1 MLDFSTRKQKIMD
14 LKLKDG
20 TLLQLIVP
28 KAKVYDEIMDF
39 KNTGKNVQIVPN
51 TTKILNQNT
60 QGMQFTEEQVEEM
73 FDVAELSLI
82 CTEYIE
88 FVIEA
93 IKDPN

>member
-20 TLLQLIVP
+20 TLLQLVVP
-28 KAKVYDEIMDF
+28 KARIYDEIMDF
-39 KNTGKNVQIVPN
+39 KNTGKNVQIIPN
-51 TTKILNQNT
+51 TTKILNQST

-88 FVIEA
+88 FVTEA

>member
-28 KAKVYDEIMDF
+28 RAKDYDEIIDL
-39 KNTGKNVQIVPN
+39 KNTGRNVQIIPN
-51 TTKILNQNT
+51 TTKILNQNA
-60 QGMQFTEEQVEEM
+60 QGMQFTEEQVEAM
-73 FDVAELSLI
+73 FNVAELSMI

-88 FVIEA
+88 FVTEA
-93 IKDPN
+93 INDPN

>member
-28 KAKVYDEIMDF
+28 RAKAYDEIIDL
-39 KNTGKNVQIVPN
+39 KNTGKHVQIIPN
-51 TTKILNQNT
+51 TTKILNQNA
-60 QGMQFTEEQVEEM
+60 QGMQFTEEQVEAM
-73 FDVAELSLI
+73 FNVAELSLI

-88 FVIEA
+88 FVTDA
-93 IKDPN
+93 INDPN

>member
-28 KAKVYDEIMDF
+28 RAKAYDEIMDF
-39 KNTGKNVQIVPN
+39 KNTGRNVQIVPN
-51 TTKILNQNT
+51 IVKILNQNE
-60 QGMQFTEEQVEEM
+60 QGMEFTEEQVEAM
-73 FDVAELSLI
+73 FNVAELSLI

-88 FVIEA
+88 FVTDA
-93 IKDPN
+93 INDPN

>member
-28 KAKVYDEIMDF
+28 RAKVYDEIMDF
-39 KNTGKNVQIVPN
+39 KNTGRNVQIVPN

-88 FVIEA
+88 CVTEA

>member
-14 LKLKDG
+14 LRLKDG

-28 KAKVYDEIMDF
+28 RAKAYDEIMDF
-39 KNTGKNVQIVPN
+39 KNTGKNVQIIPN

-60 QGMQFTEEQVEEM
+60 QGMQFTEEQVGEL

-88 FVIEA
+88 FVTEA
-93 IKDPN
+93 INDPN

>member
-20 TLLQLIVP
+20 TLLQLEVP
-28 KAKVYDEIMDF
+28 KARIYDEIMDF
-39 KNTGKNVQIVPN
+39 KTTGKNVQIIPN
-51 TTKILNQNT
+51 TTKILNQNA

-73 FDVAELSLI
+73 FNVVELSMI

-88 FVIEA
+88 FVTNA
-93 IKDPN
+93 ISDPN

>member
-28 KAKVYDEIMDF
+28 RAKVYDEIMDF

>member
-28 KAKVYDEIMDF
+28 RAKAYDEIIDL
-39 KNTGKNVQIVPN
+39 KNTGRNVQIIPN
-51 TTKILNQNT
+51 TTKILNQNA
-60 QGMQFTEEQVEEM
+60 QGMQFTEEQVETM
-73 FDVAELSLI
+73 FNVAELSMI

-88 FVIEA
+88 FVTEA
-93 IKDPN
+93 INDPN